1 MAKKPLLWHISST
14 CFAYLILSLMFPENY
29 FSRSKTGK
37 SDMSSSYNVSKI
49 LFILD
54 FGYINTYLI
63 VQNRLILAMTFNISV
78 F

>member
-1 MAKKPLLWHISST
+1 
-14 CFAYLILSLMFPENY
+14 MFPEKY

-37 SDMSSSYNVSKI
+37 SDISSSYNVFKI

-63 VQNRLILAMTFNISV
+63 VQNRLILAMTCNISV